1 METNRLLKARR
12 WEEEIQDVHF
22 DKNLQTKQTQKKQ
35 QWELWEWTLLKST
48 SKMNVENVKFQNQG
62 WKKSKAENESIN
74 DNPCL
79 ITQKE
84 NDKRRIQC

>member
-1 METNRLLKARR
+1 
-12 WEEEIQDVHF
+12 
-22 DKNLQTKQTQKKQ
+22 
-35 QWELWEWTLLKST
+35 
-48 SKMNVENVKFQNQG
+48 MNVENVKFQNQG

-84 NDKRRIQC
+84 NDKRRIQCQKNGIVHTRHLQNKQTKSNEQIK